1 MLFPKTDALNWSVR
15 EENLA
20 TTLSG
25 IAVSKKA
32 IIRNDNNAV
41 LNEAVG
47 LDYAVYQNEEL
58 IELMERI
65 TRSSGLEI
73 AQSGY
78 FGKGEKVFIQLKS
91 DNLVLG
97 HDRVEGFVTGVNS
110 FDCSTSM
117 AFGVSNVTI
126 SCQNSFFSAYRALNK
141 VRHTKNMKF
150 NIEAILRELD
160 IALVEEKAIFD
171 SIKAMAEAPITQAL
185 KDKVARKLFD
195 IAPELSIKS
204 EDISIQKRNQMSK
217 YFADSRG
224 EIAEKGENLWG
235 LFSGVTKYTTHHISG
250 DRMERKMFTKIGD
263 KERTIFNELAMLV
276 K

>member
-204 EDISIQKRNQMSK
+204 EDISIQKKNQMSK

-224 EIAEKGENLWG
+224 EIAEKGANLWG

-250 DRMERKMFTKIGD
+250 DSTERKLFTKTGSV
-263 KERTIFNELAMLV
+263 ERAIFEELAMLV

>member
-97 HDRVEGFVTGVNS
+97 HDRVEGFVTGINS

-224 EIAEKGENLWG
+224 EIAEKGANLWG

>member
-204 EDISIQKRNQMSK
+204 EDISIQKKNQMSK

-224 EIAEKGENLWG
+224 EIAEKGANLWG

-250 DRMERKMFTKIGD
+250 DRMMRKMFTKIGD